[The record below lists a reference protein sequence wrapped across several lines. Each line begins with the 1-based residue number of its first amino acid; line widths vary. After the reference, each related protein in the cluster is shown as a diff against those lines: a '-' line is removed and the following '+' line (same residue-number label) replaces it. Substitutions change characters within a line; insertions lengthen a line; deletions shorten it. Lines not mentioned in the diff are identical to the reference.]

1 MQNKGFSLI
10 EVLLSVF
17 IITVAVL
24 GLYNGVSY
32 SFNSIEKAKNKLIAT
47 YLAEEGIEL
56 VKNIR
61 DINFSSEEEDAKW
74 NDGFSNCESGCGIDM
89 NGTIKDDPN
98 LPLNIDT
105 NGFYSYEAGEPT
117 IFSREITIEEYKD
130 NEDKVNKVKV
140 SSIVSYGKQEFL
152 MLQYLYNYKEEEN
165 E

>member
-74 NDGFSNCESGCGIDM
+74 NDGFSNCESGCGID
-89 NGTIKDDPN
+89 
-98 LPLNIDT
+98 IDRK
-105 NGFYSYEAGEPT
+105 S
-117 IFSREITIEEYKD
+117 
-130 NEDKVNKVKV
+130 VV
-140 SSIVSYGKQEFL
+140 
-152 MLQYLYNYKEEEN
+152 
-165 E
+165 

>member
-61 DINFSSEEEDAKW
+61 DINFSTENTEW
-74 NDGFSNCESGCGIDM
+74 NDGFSACENGCRIDM
-89 NGTIKDDPN
+89 NGTIEDGPN
-98 LPLNIDT
+98 LPLNIS

-117 IFSREITIEEYKD
+117 IFSREITIKKEGEY
-130 NEDKVNKVKV
+130 KVKV
-140 SSIVSYGKQEFL
+140 SSRVSYGKQDFL
-152 MLQYLYNYKEEEN
+152 IEQYLYNYKE
-165 E
+165 

>member
-1 MQNKGFSLI
+1 MQNKGFSSI

-61 DINFSSEEEDAKW
+61 DINFSTENTEW
-74 NDGFSNCESGCGIDM
+74 NDGFSDCENGCRIDM
-89 NGTIKDDPN
+89 YGIIEDNPG
-98 LPLNIDT
+98 LPLNIS
-105 NGFYSYEAGEPT
+105 NGFYNYEEGEPT
-117 IFSREITIEEYKD
+117 IFSRKIIIKEED
-130 NEDKVNKVKV
+130 TDKIKV
-140 SSIVSYGKQEFL
+140 SSKVSYGKQDFSIE
-152 MLQYLYNYKEEEN
+152 QYLYNYKKDE
-165 E
+165 

>member
-61 DINFSSEEEDAKW
+61 DINFSTENTEW
-74 NDGFSNCESGCGIDM
+74 NDGFSACENGCRIDM
-89 NGTIKDDPN
+89 NDTIEDGPN
-98 LPLNIDT
+98 LPLNIS

>member
-1 MQNKGFSLI
+1 MVFKFNVNKGVTL
-10 EVLLSVF
+10 
-17 IITVAVL
+17 
-24 GLYNGVSY
+24 
-32 SFNSIEKAKNKLIAT
+32 
-47 YLAEEGIEL
+47 IEL

-117 IFSREITIEEYKD
+117 IFSREITIKKEGEY
-130 NEDKVNKVKV
+130 KVKV
-140 SSIVSYGKQEFL
+140 SSRVSYGKQDFL
-152 MLQYLYNYKEEEN
+152 IEQYLYNYKE
-165 E
+165 